1 MRGHPV
7 RTAERLAEASEVAEG
22 WRFDLLLSG
31 IEPPDGTGLELM
43 GRLRGRGVP
52 GVAMSGHGTGG
63 DVRQVRAAVFA
74 EHLTKPVD
82 VRRLAESIRR
92 ATAPV
97 GSEDVLARPG
107 PRGDPVE

>member
-1 MRGHPV
+1 MSCYG
-7 RTAERLAEASEVAEG
+7 AE
-22 WRFDLLLSG
+22 D
-31 IEPPDGTGLELM
+31 
-43 GRLRGRGVP
+43 
-52 GVAMSGHGTGG
+52 

-82 VRRLAESIRR
+82 VRRLAESNRR

-107 PRGDPVE
+107 PRGGPVE